1 MTDTSDLDNSETK
14 MVIKKN
20 LKLMKDQTTI
30 ECLTIIGMTHL
41 NSDAA
46 KIPYTRN
53 KISMIIFF
61 ENIDNYF
68 SELHWHN

>member
-1 MTDTSDLDNSETK
+1 
-14 MVIKKN
+14 
-20 LKLMKDQTTI
+20 MKDQTTI

>member
-1 MTDTSDLDNSETK
+1 
-14 MVIKKN
+14 
-20 LKLMKDQTTI
+20 MKDQTTI
-30 ECLTIIGMTHL
+30 ECLIVYTIIEMTHL
-41 NSDAA
+41 NSNAT

-68 SELHWHN
+68 SELNWHN